1 MNDLFKRFSEV
12 REHTAEDTLAVVTAL
27 LNATQKLV
35 SLNLDTAHA
44 VLEGGTLGLS
54 TLLQTANPAQ
64 AISMQTGVVCP
75 SPERTAAYY
84 RDCYDILLETWREM
98 SRPLEKQV
106 MQASGMLYNQFGIG
120 SLGNMWS
127 LGGTPPLM
135 LLKPQ
140 ENAAPKAAEPKAVTA
155 KPAAKPAAAKP
166 AAKPAPKAA
175 MAKSAPKPAPKAA
188 PKPAAAKPAAAKP
201 APKPVAAKPAAA
213 KPAAAKPA
221 APKPAAAKPAAPKAA
236 PKK

>member
-12 REHTAEDTLAVVTAL
+12 REHTAEDTLTVVSAL

-54 TLLQTANPAQ
+54 TLLQAANPAQ

-106 MQASGMLYNQFGIG
+106 MQASNMLYNQFGIG
-120 SLGNMWS
+120 NLGSMWS
-127 LGGTPPLM
+127 LGGTPPSLM

-140 ENAAPKAAEPKAVTA
+140 VVSAE
-155 KPAAKPAAAKP
+155 KPAPEKASTPKPL
-166 AAKPAPKAA
+166 AKPAPKPVAKPA
-175 MAKSAPKPAPKAA
+175 PKPLAKSAPKPVAKAA
-188 PKPAAAKPAAAKP
+188 PKP
-201 APKPVAAKPAAA
+201 APKPVAAKPVAAKSAAA
-213 KPAAAKPA
+213 KPAAAKS
-221 APKPAAAKPAAPKAA
+221 AAAKSAAPKAA

>member
-1 MNDLFKRFSEV
+1 MNDLFKQFSQA
-12 REHTAEDTLAVVTAL
+12 REHTAEDTLTVATAL
-27 LNATQKLV
+27 LSATQKLV
-35 SLNLDTAHA
+35 ALNLDVARA
-44 VLEGGTLGLS
+44 VLEGGTMGMS
-54 TLLQTANPAQ
+54 TLLQATNPAQ

-106 MQASGMLYNQFGIG
+106 MQASNILYNQFGMG
-120 SLGNMWS
+120 GLGNMWS
-127 LGGTPPLM
+127 LGGTPQLM

-140 ENAAPKAAEPKAVTA
+140 ENAAPKAAAPKAVTA

-175 MAKSAPKPAPKAA
+175 VAKPAPKPAPKAA

-221 APKPAAAKPAAPKAA
+221 APKPAAAKPAVPT
-236 PKK
+236 KK

>member
-140 ENAAPKAAEPKAVTA
+140 ENAAPKAAAPKAVTA

-166 AAKPAPKAA
+166 AAKPAPKPV
-175 MAKSAPKPAPKAA
+175 AKAAPKPAPKAA

>member
-140 ENAAPKAAEPKAVTA
+140 ENAAPKAAAPKAVTA
-155 KPAAKPAAAKP
+155 KPAAKPAAAKS

-175 MAKSAPKPAPKAA
+175 MAKPAPKPAPKAA
-188 PKPAAAKPAAAKP
+188 PKPAVAKPAAAKP